1 MHISEGILPA
11 QLCISGYGLTSLI
24 TWYSLRQ
31 INRLPNPQA
40 SIPKASLLTAA
51 FFVASSIHIPIPIG
65 SSVHLILNG
74 LLGTVLGYYAF
85 PAILIGLFFQG
96 IMFGHG
102 GLTTLGINA
111 LIMGI
116 PAILAYQI
124 FQLRHV
130 LGKGIRENLSMRI
143 FGFIAGAVAIGVSS
157 LIFFSLIIT
166 NLPSGFDSS
175 LEQTAIYGL
184 MIAHIPLMGIEGIL
198 TAMVVSF
205 LHRVM
210 PELLPNN

>member
-24 TWYSLRQ
+24 TWYSLRK

-51 FFVASSIHIPIPIG
+51 FFVASSIHIPIPPA

-116 PAILAYQI
+116 PAIFAYQI
-124 FQLRHV
+124 FQLRHI

-143 FGFIAGAVAIGVSS
+143 FGFIAGATAIGVSS

-166 NLPSGFDSS
+166 NLPSGFDNS

-198 TAMVVSF
+198 TAMVISF

-210 PELLPNN
+210 PELLPS

>member
-31 INRLPNPQA
+31 INRLQNPQA

-51 FFVASSIHIPIPIG
+51 FFVASSIHIPIPPA
-65 SSVHLILNG
+65 SVHLVLNG

-124 FQLRHV
+124 FQLRHI
-130 LGKGIRENLSMRI
+130 LAKGIRENLSMRI
-143 FGFIAGAVAIGVSS
+143 FGFIAGATAIGVSS

-166 NLPSGFDSS
+166 NLPSGFDNS

-198 TAMVVSF
+198 TAMVISF

-210 PELLPNN
+210 PELLPS

>member
-11 QLCISGYGLTSLI
+11 QLCIGGYGLTSLI
-24 TWYSLRQ
+24 TWYCLRQ

-51 FFVASSIHIPIPIG
+51 FFVASSIHIPIPPA
-65 SSVHLILNG
+65 SVHLVLNG

-111 LIMGI
+111 LIMGL
-116 PAILAYQI
+116 PALLAYQI

-130 LGKGIRENLSMRI
+130 LGNGFKESLSMSI
-143 FGFIAGAVAIGVSS
+143 FGFIAGATAVGVST
-157 LIFFSLIIT
+157 LIFFTLIIT
-166 NLPSGFDSS
+166 NIPSGFDES
-175 LEQTAIYGL
+175 LERKALYWL
-184 MIAHIPLMGIEGIL
+184 MISHIPLMGIEGIL
-198 TAMVVSF
+198 TAMVVGF
-205 LHRVM
+205 LRRVM
-210 PELLPNN
+210 PEILPS

>member
-11 QLCISGYGLTSLI
+11 QLCISGYGFTSLI

-51 FFVASSIHIPIPIG
+51 FFVASSIHIPIPPA
-65 SSVHLILNG
+65 SVHLVLNG

-124 FQLRHV
+124 FQLRHI

-143 FGFIAGAVAIGVSS
+143 FGFIAGASAIAVSS

-166 NLPSGFDSS
+166 NLPSGFDNS

-184 MIAHIPLMGIEGIL
+184 MISHIPLMGIEGIL

-210 PELLPNN
+210 PELLPS

>member
-1 MHISEGILPA
+1 MHISDGILPA
-11 QLCISGYGLTSLI
+11 KLCISAYGLTSLI

-51 FFVASSIHIPIPIG
+51 FFVASSIHIPIPPA
-65 SSVHLILNG
+65 SVHLVLNG

-102 GLTTLGINA
+102 GLTTLGVNG
-111 LIMGI
+111 LIMGV
-116 PAILAYQI
+116 PALLAFQI

-130 LGKGIRENLSMRI
+130 LANGLKENLSISI
-143 FGFIAGAVAIGVSS
+143 FGFIAGATAIGVSS
-157 LIFFSLIIT
+157 LIFFTLIIT
-166 NLPSGFDSS
+166 NIPSGFEES
-175 LEQTAIYGL
+175 LERQAMYALIVS
-184 MIAHIPLMGIEGIL
+184 HIPLMGIEGIL
-198 TAMVVSF
+198 TAMVVGF
-205 LHRVM
+205 LRRVM
-210 PELLPNN
+210 PELLPS

>member
-51 FFVASSIHIPIPIG
+51 FFVASSIHIPVPPA
-65 SSVHLILNG
+65 SVHLVLNG

-85 PAILIGLFFQG
+85 PSILVGLFFQA

-116 PAILAYQI
+116 PALLAYQI

-130 LGKGIRENLSMRI
+130 LGNGIKENLSMSI
-143 FGFIAGAVAIGVSS
+143 FGFIAGASAIGVSS
-157 LIFFSLIIT
+157 LIFFTIIIT
-166 NLPSGFDSS
+166 NVPSGFDSS
-175 LEQTAIYGL
+175 LEQRVIYGL
-184 MIAHIPLMGIEGIL
+184 MISHIPLMGIEGIL
-198 TAMVVSF
+198 TAMIISF
-205 LHRVM
+205 LRRVM
-210 PELLPNN
+210 PELLPS

>member
-11 QLCISGYGLTSLI
+11 QVCIGGYGFTSLI

-51 FFVASSIHIPIPIG
+51 FFVASSIHIPIPPA
-65 SSVHLILNG
+65 SVHLVLNG

-116 PAILAYQI
+116 PAIFAYQI
-124 FQLRHV
+124 FQLRHI

-143 FGFIAGAVAIGVSS
+143 FGFIAGATAIGVSS

-166 NLPSGFDSS
+166 NLPSGFDNS

-198 TAMVVSF
+198 TAMVISF

-210 PELLPNN
+210 PELLPS

>member
-24 TWYSLRQ
+24 TWYSLGQ
-31 INRLPNPQA
+31 INRLPNPKA
-40 SIPKASLLTAA
+40 NIPKASLLTAA
-51 FFVASSIHIPIPIG
+51 FFVASSINIPIPPA
-65 SSVHLILNG
+65 SVHLVLNG

-111 LIMGI
+111 LIMGV
-116 PAILAYQI
+116 PALLAYQI

-130 LGKGIRENLSMRI
+130 FGKIIKENLSMRI
-143 FGFIAGAVAIGVSS
+143 FGFIAGASAIGISS

-166 NLPSGFDSS
+166 NLPSGFDDS
-175 LEQTAIYGL
+175 LEQKAIYGL
-184 MIAHIPLMGIEGIL
+184 IISHIPLMGIEGIL

-210 PELLPNN
+210 PELLPS

>member
-11 QLCISGYGLTSLI
+11 QLCISGYGFTSLI

-51 FFVASSIHIPIPIG
+51 FFVASSIHIPIPPA
-65 SSVHLILNG
+65 SVHLVLNG

-143 FGFIAGAVAIGVSS
+143 FGFIAGAAAIGVSS

-166 NLPSGFDSS
+166 NLPSGFDNS

-198 TAMVVSF
+198 TAMLVSF

-210 PELLPNN
+210 PELLPS

>member
-1 MHISEGILPA
+1 MHISEGILPG
-11 QLCISGYGLTSLI
+11 QLCIGGYGFTSLI

-51 FFVASSIHIPIPIG
+51 FFVASSIHIPIPPA
-65 SSVHLILNG
+65 SVHLVLNG

-143 FGFIAGAVAIGVSS
+143 FGFIAGAAAIGVSS

-166 NLPSGFDSS
+166 NLPSGFDNS

-198 TAMVVSF
+198 TAMVISF

-210 PELLPNN
+210 PELLPS

>member
-11 QLCISGYGLTSLI
+11 QLCISGYGFTSLI
-24 TWYSLRQ
+24 TWYCLRQ

-51 FFVASSIHIPIPIG
+51 FFVASSIHIPIPPA
-65 SSVHLILNG
+65 SVHLVLNG

-130 LGKGIRENLSMRI
+130 LGSKIKESLSISI
-143 FGFIAGAVAIGVSS
+143 FGFAAGSIAIAVSS
-157 LIFFSLIIT
+157 LIFFTLIIT
-166 NLPSGFDSS
+166 NIPSGFDNS
-175 LEQTAIYGL
+175 LEEKVIYGL
-184 MIAHIPLMGIEGIL
+184 MIAHIPLMVIEGIL
-198 TAMVVSF
+198 TAMVVGF
-205 LHRVM
+205 LNKVM
-210 PELLPNN
+210 PKLLPS

>member
-51 FFVASSIHIPIPIG
+51 FFVASSIHIPIPPA
-65 SSVHLILNG
+65 SVHLVLNG
-74 LLGTVLGYYAF
+74 LLGTVLGCYAF

-111 LIMGI
+111 LIMGV

-143 FGFIAGAVAIGVSS
+143 FGFIAGATAIGVSS

-166 NLPSGFDSS
+166 NLPSGFDNS

-210 PELLPNN
+210 PELLPS

>member
-1 MHISEGILPA
+1 MHISEGILPG
-11 QLCISGYGLTSLI
+11 QLCIGGYGFTSLI

-51 FFVASSIHIPIPIG
+51 FFVASSIHIPIPPA
-65 SSVHLILNG
+65 SVHLVLNG

-124 FQLRHV
+124 FQLRYV

-143 FGFIAGAVAIGVSS
+143 FGFIAGAAAIGVSS

-166 NLPSGFDSS
+166 NLPSGFDNS

>member
-11 QLCISGYGLTSLI
+11 QLCIAGYGFTSLI

-40 SIPKASLLTAA
+40 NIPKASLLTAA
-51 FFVASSIHIPIPIG
+51 FFVASSIHIPIPPT
-65 SSVHLILNG
+65 SVHLVLNG

-111 LIMGI
+111 LVIGL
-116 PAILAYQI
+116 PALLAAQI
-124 FQLRHV
+124 FQLRHFF
-130 LGKGIRENLSMRI
+130 GNGIRENLSMNI
-143 FGFIAGAVAIGVSS
+143 FGFMAGASAIGVST

-166 NLPSGFDSS
+166 NIPSGLNEA
-175 LEQTAIYGL
+175 LEGKAMYIL
-184 MIAHIPLMGIEGIL
+184 IISHIPLMGIEGIL

-205 LHRVM
+205 LRRVM
-210 PELLPNN
+210 PELLPS

>member
-11 QLCISGYGLTSLI
+11 QLCISGYGFTSLI

-51 FFVASSIHIPIPIG
+51 FFVASSIHIPIPPA
-65 SSVHLILNG
+65 SVHLVLNG

-143 FGFIAGAVAIGVSS
+143 FGFIAGAAAIGVSS

-166 NLPSGFDSS
+166 NLPSGFDNS

-198 TAMVVSF
+198 TAMVISF

-210 PELLPNN
+210 PELLPS

>member
-11 QLCISGYGLTSLI
+11 QLCISGYGITSFI

-51 FFVASSIHIPIPIG
+51 FFVASSIHIPIPPA
-65 SSVHLILNG
+65 SVHLVLNG

-85 PAILIGLFFQG
+85 PAILVGLFFQA

-116 PAILAYQI
+116 PALLAYQI
-124 FQLRHV
+124 FQLRHI
-130 LGKGIRENLSMRI
+130 LGNGIKE
-143 FGFIAGAVAIGVSS
+143 
-157 LIFFSLIIT
+157 
-166 NLPSGFDSS
+166 
-175 LEQTAIYGL
+175 
-184 MIAHIPLMGIEGIL
+184 
-198 TAMVVSF
+198 
-205 LHRVM
+205 
-210 PELLPNN
+210 

>member
-11 QLCISGYGLTSLI
+11 QLCISGYGFTSLI

-51 FFVASSIHIPIPIG
+51 FFVASSIHIPIPPV
-65 SSVHLILNG
+65 SVHLVLNG

-85 PAILIGLFFQG
+85 PAILIGLFLQG

-111 LIMGI
+111 IIMGI

-143 FGFIAGAVAIGVSS
+143 FGFIAGAAAIGVSS

-166 NLPSGFDSS
+166 NLPSGFDNS

-198 TAMVVSF
+198 TAMLVSF

-210 PELLPNN
+210 PELLPS